1 MRWICI
7 SDTHGQ
13 HHELRDFPRG
23 KGLIHAGDMSSNGS
37 RESVIDFLKWFASL
51 DYQYKIFIAGNH
63 DWFFEKNDR
72 NEINKIIPSNVI
84 YLENEGIEIE
94 GIKIWGS
101 PISPEFN
108 NWAFNRRRGEEINKV
123 WNLIPSDTDIL
134 ITHGPPQGIL
144 DRTNNW
150 ENVGCLDL
158 LTKIMEIQ
166 PKFHLFGHIHEDYGK
181 KKIGETTYINASI
194 LSAMYDVKNR
204 PVVIKINN

>member
-1 MRWICI
+1 
-7 SDTHGQ
+7 
-13 HHELRDFPRG
+13 
-23 KGLIHAGDMSSNGS
+23 GDMSSNGS

>member
-1 MRWICI
+1 MRLICI

-13 HHELRDFPRG
+13 HHELKDLPRG

-72 NEINKIIPSNVI
+72 KEIDKIIPPNVI

-166 PKFHLFGHIHEDYGK
+166 PKFHIFGHIHEDYGK
-181 KKIGETTYINASI
+181 KKMGETTHINASI
-194 LSAMYDVKNR
+194 LSTMYTVRNK
-204 PVVIKINN
+204 PIIVYI